1 MVFKLDSTAIL
12 VEGLGEG
19 QGTVIHDALA
29 IITYDSG
36 NQKYNFRSYLSS
48 GRQGAY
54 PAEIIDEKLY

>member
-1 MVFKLDSTAIL
+1 VVFKLDSTAIL